1 MKKRTIYAVSAVYV
15 LLVAQFLLS
24 NFNHVVGINYTP
36 SFTASSFNNYETA
49 HPVLED
55 CPALTVSSSSF
66 AAAHETFRSN
76 RGFPFATDEVQNSCA
91 LGFPLQ
97 VDFPASN
104 IDYYL
109 DGVYLLLL
117 STVFV
122 FMIRTKLQTF
132 DHKLGKRSLAR

>member
-1 MKKRTIYAVSAVYV
+1 MKKRAIYIISVIYV

-24 NFNHVVGINYTP
+24 NFNHVIGINYTP
-36 SFTASSFNNYETA
+36 SFAATSFNKYPDNNPIIENCPVATA
-49 HPVLED
+49 RSNT
-55 CPALTVSSSSF
+55 AL
-66 AAAHETFRSN
+66 AHKTFRSN
-76 RGFPFATDEVQNSCA
+76 RGFPFATDEVWNSCA

-122 FMIRTKLQTF
+122 FIVKKQPQTPKTKRVSA
-132 DHKLGKRSLAR
+132 KK